1 MPKPNLISSRQCHS
15 KWSIRQQRRR
25 KGAAPANGPCEV
37 CFCAVHAYS
46 EKLPVAGGA
55 RNGRCVL
62 AREMVVLDKAQRRDA
77 GVKLIALARQ
87 ARDAVE
93 ALLAD
98 ATAAV
103 RTGVTVDH
111 QMLDAVLDR
120 EQRATHGLA
129 WLATYVESV
138 RQLAAYA
145 ERMHAGG
152 TLGEVEELLV
162 RLGIGEY
169 LAQIQGGIPMSQ
181 GEIVRPLDLG
191 LAAEAVVARLAG
203 PLHAFAPDHAQQ
215 RARLVELMRK
225 HHGVAVGDCGLDE
238 TLATMREEM
247 RKFADSEI
255 APQAQQ
261 WHRTNSYIPLEVV
274 AQMSELGVFGLTIPP
289 DYGGLGLGK
298 ESMCV
303 VSEELSRGY
312 IGVGSLGTRSEIA
325 AELIIGGGTEE
336 QKNRW
341 LPKLASGEVL
351 PTAVFTEP
359 NSGSDL
365 ASIKTRA
372 VRQDDVYKVYG
383 NKTWI
388 THPVRADLMTLLVRT
403 NPSEPGHR
411 GLSMLL
417 AEKPRGTDDNP
428 FPAAGMSG
436 TEIEV
441 LGYRGM
447 KEYEIA
453 FDGFEVKAENLLGG
467 VEGLGFRQLMQT
479 FESARIQTAAR
490 AIGVAQAAMEQ
501 ALAYAQQRQQF
512 GGPIINFPRV
522 ADKIAMMAV
531 EIMIARQLTYFAAR
545 RKDSGKRCDL
555 EAGMAK
561 LLAARVAWANA
572 DNAVQIH
579 GGNGF
584 ALEFPVSRILCDAR
598 ILSIFEGAAEIQAQ
612 VIARR
617 LLSAGN

>member
-1 MPKPNLISSRQCHS
+1 M
-15 KWSIRQQRRR
+15 
-25 KGAAPANGPCEV
+25 
-37 CFCAVHAYS
+37 
-46 EKLPVAGGA
+46 
-55 RNGRCVL
+55 
-62 AREMVVLDKAQRRDA
+62 LDKAQRRDA
-77 GVKLIALARQ
+77 GAKLIALARR
-87 ARDAVE
+87 ATDAVE

-103 RTGVTVDH
+103 RGRVTVDH
-111 QMLDAVLDR
+111 QVLDALLDR

-152 TLGEVEELLV
+152 TLGEIEELLV

-181 GEIVRPLDLG
+181 GEMVRPADLG
-191 LAAEAVVARLAG
+191 LAAEAVAARLAG
-203 PLHAFAPDHAQQ
+203 PLDAFAQDHVGH
-215 RARLVELMRK
+215 RARLVELMRERRE
-225 HHGVAVGDCGLDE
+225 GTVGDCGLDE
-238 TLATMREEM
+238 TLTTMREEM

-274 AQMSELGVFGLTIPP
+274 AQMSELGVFGLTIPQ

-325 AELIIGGGTEE
+325 AELITGSGTEE
-336 QKNRW
+336 QKSRW

-372 VRQDDVYKVYG
+372 VRQGDVYKVYG

-403 NPSEPGHR
+403 NPSESGHR

-417 AEKPRGTDDNP
+417 AEKPRGTDEEP

-453 FDGFEVKAENLLGG
+453 FDGFEVKVENLLGG

-501 ALAYAQQRQQF
+501 ALAYAQERQQF
-512 GGPIINFPRV
+512 GEPIVNFPRV

-561 LLAARVAWANA
+561 LLAARVAWASA
-572 DNAVQIH
+572 DNAVQVH

-584 ALEFPVSRILCDAR
+584 ALEFPASRILCDAR

>member
-1 MPKPNLISSRQCHS
+1 MPIAVSR
-15 KWSIRQQRRR
+15 
-25 KGAAPANGPCEV
+25 AAAEPE
-37 CFCAVHAYS
+37 
-46 EKLPVAGGA
+46 L
-55 RNGRCVL
+55 
-62 AREMVVLDKAQRRDA
+62 
-77 GVKLIALARQ
+77 VKLSHEATAAL
-87 ARDAVE
+87 D

-98 ATAAV
+98 AAV
-103 RTGVTVDH
+103 KVRER
-111 QMLDAVLDR
+111 VLVEGQVVGRLFDR

-129 WLATYVESV
+129 WLATYVEAV
-138 RQLAAYA
+138 RQLAAYTK
-145 ERMHAGG
+145 RMVDDDTFGELEENLVRIG
-152 TLGEVEELLV
+152 LGEY
-162 RLGIGEY
+162 I
-169 LAQIQGGIPMSQ
+169 AQIIGGIPMSQ
-181 GEIVRPLDLG
+181 GEVVRPADLG
-191 LAAEAVVARLAG
+191 LSNAQVAARINPTIEGLIASGNTAER
-203 PLHAFAPDHAQQ
+203 
-215 RARLVELMRK
+215 RARLVELIRAS
-225 HHGVAVGDCGLDE
+225 HGATVGQCGLDE
-238 TLATMREEM
+238 TLESIREEM
-247 RKFADSEI
+247 RRFADSEVI
-255 APQAQQ
+255 SHAQT
-261 WHRTNSYIPLEVV
+261 WHRTNSYIPLEII
-274 AQMSELGVFGLTIPP
+274 AQMSELGVFGLTIPEAF
-289 DYGGLGLGK
+289 GGMGLGK

-325 AELIIGGGTEE
+325 AELILGSGTTE
-336 QKNRW
+336 QKEKW
-341 LPKLASGEVL
+341 LPKIASGEVL

-359 NSGSDL
+359 NTGSDL

-372 VRQDDVYKVYG
+372 VREGDVYKVYG

-403 NPSEPGHR
+403 NSKETGHR

-417 AEKPRGTDDNP
+417 AEKPRGSDANP
-428 FPAAGMSG
+428 FPAKGMSG

-467 VEGLGFRQLMQT
+467 VEGLGFKQLMQT

-501 ALAYAQQRQQF
+501 ALDYAQNRVQF
-512 GGPIINFPRV
+512 GGPIVSFPRV

-545 RKDSGKRCDL
+545 EKDSGRRCDL

-561 LLAARVAWANA
+561 LLAARVAWAAA
-572 DNAVQIH
+572 DNAVQVH

-584 ALEFPVSRILCDAR
+584 ALEFPASRILCDAR
-598 ILSIFEGAAEIQAQ
+598 ILNIFEGAAEIQAQ

-617 LLSAGN
+617 LLDGTN